1 MLIEQTKIHEATEY
15 DLVRSSRDPVQDLL
29 EFGLMQPANEFLGH
43 GGKRFRAAL
52 IELSYAIGGGR
63 NAVQA
68 PLINAIEMLH
78 AGSLIIDDIEDGS
91 ECRRGEP
98 TLHRQVGLPLALN
111 TGNWMYFR
119 ALELLGD
126 LAVDEAAGH
135 RILGT
140 SIATIRECH
149 EGQALDLAANIHDID
164 QRDVPAVAEAIG
176 KRKTGALTSLAA
188 RLGAIAAGASHDHEQ
203 ALASFGCEL
212 GICLQMRN
220 DLDELRMVAND
231 GLRHDDMK
239 NARVTWPWAWYA
251 ESVTDETSK
260 QLQLRA
266 CLATNDAEIAKEVAT
281 AIDWQIGVY
290 GDQEIE
296 SRLKIAYSELSD
308 IVGPSKP
315 LRDLHLLLQA
325 VNSAARAPVANSRF
339 QPTSNQISDR
349 AAS

>member
-1 MLIEQTKIHEATEY
+1 MTEQMNTHGATEH
-15 DLVRSSRDPVQDLL
+15 DLVRSSIDPVKALL
-29 EFGLMQPANEFLGH
+29 ESGLVQPAISFLGH

-63 NAVQA
+63 GAVQT
-68 PLINAIEMLH
+68 PLINGIEMLH

-91 ECRRGEP
+91 AWRRGEP

-126 LAVDEAAGH
+126 LSVDEAFGNK
-135 RILGT
+135 ILGI

-149 EGQALDLAANIHDID
+149 EGQALDLAARIFDID
-164 QRDVPAVAEAIG
+164 QPDVTAVVEGIG
-176 KRKTGALTSLAA
+176 KRKTGCLTSLAA
-188 RLGAIAAGASHDHEQ
+188 RLGAMTAGASHDYEQ
-203 ALASFGCEL
+203 SLSAFGCEL

-239 NARVTWPWAWYA
+239 NARVTWPWSWYA
-251 ESVTDETSK
+251 ESCANETFRES
-260 QLQLRA
+260 QRRA
-266 CLATNDAEIAKEVAT
+266 YIATNDADVAKNVAT
-281 AIDWQIGVY
+281 EIDRLVGAY

-296 SRLKIAYSELSD
+296 SRLQSAYSKLSE
-308 IVGPSKP
+308 IVGVSKP
-315 LRDLHLLLQA
+315 LRELQLLLQA
-325 VNSAARAPVANSRF
+325 VNASARSPVASSHF
-339 QPTSNQISDR
+339 QEPFNKLADR

>member
-1 MLIEQTKIHEATEY
+1 
-15 DLVRSSRDPVQDLL
+15 
-29 EFGLMQPANEFLGH
+29 
-43 GGKRFRAAL
+43 
-52 IELSYAIGGGR
+52 
-63 NAVQA
+63 
-68 PLINAIEMLH
+68 MLH

-91 ECRRGEP
+91 EWRRGEP

-126 LAVDEAAGH
+126 LSVDEASGN
-135 RILGT
+135 RILSI

-149 EGQALDLAANIHDID
+149 EGQALDLAAKIHDID
-164 QRDVPAVAEAIG
+164 QRDVLAVAEGIG
-176 KRKTGALTSLAA
+176 KRKTGTLTSLAA
-188 RLGAIAAGASHDHEQ
+188 RLGAMTAGACHDYEQ
-203 ALASFGCEL
+203 ALATFGCEL

-251 ESVTDETSK
+251 ESCKNETFK
-260 QLQLRA
+260 ELQLRA
-266 CLATNDAEIAKEVAT
+266 YVAINDANVARNVAT
-281 AIDWQIGVY
+281 AIDRQIGAY

-296 SRLKIAYSELSD
+296 SRLQIAYSELSE
-308 IVGPSKP
+308 IVSGSKP
-315 LRDLHLLLQA
+315 LHDLQLLLRA
-325 VNSAARAPVANSRF
+325 VNASGRARVSNSRF
-339 QPTSNQISDR
+339 QEPFNQIADR

>member
-1 MLIEQTKIHEATEY
+1 MLIEQPKMHEATANG
-15 DLVRSSRDPVQDLL
+15 LLRSPRDPVQNLL
-29 EFGLMQPANEFLGH
+29 ESGLMQPANEFLGH

-52 IELSYAIGGGR
+52 IELSYEIGGGR
-63 NAVQA
+63 EAVQT

-91 ECRRGEP
+91 EWRRGEP
-98 TLHRQVGLPLALN
+98 TLHRQVGLALALN

-126 LAVDEAAGH
+126 LSVDEASGNK
-135 RILGT
+135 ILGIA
-140 SIATIRECH
+140 IATIRECH
-149 EGQALDLAANIHDID
+149 EGQALDLAARIYDID
-164 QRDVPAVAEAIG
+164 QRDVLAFAEGIG

-188 RLGAIAAGASHDHEQ
+188 RLGAMTAGASHDYEQ
-203 ALASFGCEL
+203 ALAAFGCEL

-251 ESVTDETSK
+251 EKCGSETFRES
-260 QLQLRA
+260 QLRA
-266 CLATNDAEIAKEVAT
+266 YVATSDANVARNIAT
-281 AIDWQIGVY
+281 AIDWQIGAY

-296 SRLKIAYSELSD
+296 SRLQVAYSELSES
-308 IVGPSKP
+308 VGVSKP
-315 LRDLHLLLQA
+315 LRDLQLLLQA
-325 VNSAARAPVANSRF
+325 VNASARTLVANCRF
-339 QPTSNQISDR
+339 QETSNHVADR

>member
-1 MLIEQTKIHEATEY
+1 MLIEQTKMHEATKHESI
-15 DLVRSSRDPVQDLL
+15 RSSRDPVQYLL
-29 EFGLMQPANEFLGH
+29 ESGLMQPANTFLGH

-63 NAVQA
+63 DSVQT
-68 PLINAIEMLH
+68 PLISAIEMLH

-91 ECRRGEP
+91 ESRRGEP

-126 LAVDEAAGH
+126 LSVDEASGNK
-135 RILGT
+135 ILGT

-149 EGQALDLAANIHDID
+149 EGQALDLAARTHDTD
-164 QRDVPAVAEAIG
+164 QRDVLAVAEGIG

-188 RLGAIAAGASHDHEQ
+188 RLGAMTAGASHDYEQ
-203 ALASFGCEL
+203 ALAAFGCEL

-251 ESVTDETSK
+251 EKCASETFRES
-260 QLQLRA
+260 QLSA
-266 CLATNDAEIAKEVAT
+266 YVATNDAAVAKSVAT
-281 AIDWQIGVY
+281 AIDRQIGTY

-296 SRLKIAYSELSD
+296 SRLQHAYSELTEV
-308 IVGPSKP
+308 VGVSKP
-315 LRDLHLLLQA
+315 LHDLQLLLRA
-325 VNSAARAPVANSRF
+325 VNASARAPVANFRF
-339 QPTSNQISDR
+339 QEP
-349 AAS
+349 